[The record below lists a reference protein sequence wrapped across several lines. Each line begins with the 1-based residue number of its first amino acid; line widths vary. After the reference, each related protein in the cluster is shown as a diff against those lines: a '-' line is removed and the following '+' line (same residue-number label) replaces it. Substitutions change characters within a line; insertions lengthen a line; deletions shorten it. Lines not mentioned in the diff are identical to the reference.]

1 MAHDGDATPGD
12 EGEFE
17 GDSCEL
23 SFLEEASELQRLV
36 AILVP
41 SEESDRSGSVQCGVS
56 NFGIRDAEEEAQRR
70 RAVVDGEMRDDPRAA
85 VLLRFEN
92 IVSIARVIYAGVTR
106 RTRAHTNPRVQYSTA
121 VRSPAMA
128 PSLLHHRP
136 PLMRLSRACAHPP
149 ISSPAHA
156 PSPIHTR
163 PHPPA
168 WQCAKYREQPEL
180 LDPHLAALLSP
191 AMACLSAHALA
202 AAAALPS
209 ALAGGS
215 AGSGELGRAMGE
227 AEAQRMVREVAGA
240 ACVVQVVAYVRG
252 AKVVCRFFPN
262 APSHLEPA
270 LALLLLVLRLSPAP
284 PKVALQECAGGGGGR
299 WECGGGRGG
308 MNSLPINRMPCARHP
323 VQSQSLTPPVY
334 DCAAHSSAPVSAPS
348 SHPFPHIPC
357 RSPLAR
363 MAHMGEGGRGGGGG
377 DRGGGA
383 VASALRAAL
392 VALAPAAA
400 ALLPPLPRLQPLR
413 PPTPLPPAAAAAAPV
428 ASHVLHR
435 LLPLPTAAWEGRL
448 SEAWSLCDVL
458 LRVCLSFLPNGRLP
472 VPLMLARLLSRPEMH
487 SPLAWFMEESRRLVA
502 SLSAAQPSP
511 AALPD
516 GPPGRGE
523 GAEELLAP
531 VVLTLAAIFKAAP
544 RTELT
549 HHTHAV
555 WTAVLLPLLHS
566 TSPAN
571 PPLSTDSSP
580 SPMRARPV
588 SLLLPLAL
596 VKLLHRLALSL
607 LPPRA
612 PSWRYQRSIH
622 RVDAPSAAAS
632 PAPSPSP
639 AAGGAGPGAD
649 QGVAEGAGGVGG
661 AEERELG
668 RREGEGVGEEEGE
681 EEEEEEVEELVE
693 EAVGELLPMLK
704 HESTDV
710 RWAAARGL
718 SRVVGGLPAGMADE
732 VVAAVIALVDPQEL
746 PSDSAWQGVCLA
758 LAELAARGLL
768 LPSRLHSVTP
778 LLASALHYEVLRG
791 AVGTGAH
798 VRDAAA
804 YVCWAIAHSFSPPV
818 AAASLQQL
826 CPHLLAVACCDRQMK
841 CRWAA
846 AAAFQEVVGRFGC
859 ISDAQAL
866 STPTTRGTPHAS
878 NTGGNAVE
886 SGSGKV
892 EQWAPAG
899 GIAIV
904 NAADVTSLSS
914 TRTAF
919 TQQPARTTGTSPS
932 APSPPTPSPPSLPS
946 TRRACSPCCTYTSSP
961 CSPPPTPPSR
971 HGALLATAALLP
983 PLSASPPSPALSD
996 TLSSLTASLP
1006 TLLAPRSF
1014 RGRLAAD
1021 LKVACCRLLS
1031 ALAVALPR
1039 AQLPPLPK
1047 PALTAATA
1055 CLHDMLAGDGGELQ
1069 VKGGRGKEM
1078 GSGVCARA
1086 RFVSSVQEAAAAA
1099 LWDLARTQRSPACT
1113 DFARQLITRHVAT
1126 LESASSAA
1134 SARRGAVLALQCFL
1148 PSLCPAWSPA
1158 PLPDSPGTG
1167 ANVGGLEVGH
1177 ENSGQ
1182 KEEEGKGGPE
1192 ERGSEGGVNGGEGER
1207 SRHEL
1212 AERVVKA
1219 LCAAATDNR
1228 GRRAVTDVAVRA
1240 AAVEALGNA
1249 ASIIPLLQAG
1259 GAGARGHAG
1268 TGGGDGAQVGQ
1279 LQGEEGEKEEVE
1291 GSRQGGL
1298 VGRVWWEEGGEGVV
1312 TALLRAAQDYTEDQR
1327 GDVGRLVR
1335 EASMKALVAWVEEAY
1350 RLREVGEGELGDGGG
1365 AAEASLPHGAPSP
1378 ALPAAPDASSSQQ
1391 RCSGVQEWCR
1401 EVAGRVVGV
1410 LLKQAGEK
1418 IDGTREVAGQGL
1430 LRLLWGRQ
1438 RGTAMVGIRVTR
1450 EEAGTAKAVETRGA
1464 GGSTKGASGGGEEER
1479 DGGGAVRQGMGGRAE
1494 GSGVCRDVDGWEQ
1507 LRQHVPSDPHFAWKV
1522 CRLLRCAVLS
1532 PIPLSPLPCSSSPSH
1547 SHPPLLLLHSP
1558 PSFPLPSPTSSLLT
1572 LPESCGSPGAEGA
1585 TTEAGEGG
1593 SGGQWEEVQGKIA
1606 EDVVVLLRRHRKQN
1620 RVIIPYI
1627 KVDPAA
1633 FRVDAMS
1640 TECICVLLAESGCV
1654 LPCAIAALLQA
1665 DFFGS
1670 LSADTP
1676 ASDEPATPTTSLTA
1690 LPGVLVGSVEE
1701 ELCRPQPTTS
1711 VPKMLAAVDL
1721 LCHLAAP
1728 LCSARQHALST
1739 LLWLL
1744 AVRFPTCPS
1753 ASLPPLPPMPP
1764 MPPMPPLLCC
1774 PPAPLLACS
1783 PAPIPL
1789 CRLYLCAVRAYPSST
1804 ATSQPPPFSAHSIAT
1819 ARSSPHSIAAYLLRS
1834 PSPLPL
1840 RPTVA
1845 DMRAMLEANQ
1855 QEPGG
1860 SEEALRERC
1869 ADGMLPREPA
1879 AGRQGQR

>member
-1 MAHDGDATPGD
+1 MAHDGNATPGD

-41 SEESDRSGSVQCGVS
+41 SAQSDRSGSVQCGVS
-56 NFGIRDAEEEAQRR
+56 NFGIAEADEDAQRR
-70 RAVVDGEMRDDPRAA
+70 RAVEDGEMRDDPRAA
-85 VLLRFEN
+85 VLLRFET
-92 IVSIARVIYAGVTR
+92 I
-106 RTRAHTNPRVQYSTA
+106 
-121 VRSPAMA
+121 
-128 PSLLHHRP
+128 
-136 PLMRLSRACAHPP
+136 
-149 ISSPAHA
+149 
-156 PSPIHTR
+156 
-163 PHPPA
+163 
-168 WQCAKYREQPEL
+168 CAKYREQPEL
-180 LDPHLAALLSP
+180 LDPHLSALLSP

-215 AGSGELGRAMGE
+215 AGSGELERAMGE

-284 PKVALQECAGGGGGR
+284 PKVALQGC
-299 WECGGGRGG
+299 
-308 MNSLPINRMPCARHP
+308 S
-323 VQSQSLTPPVY
+323 
-334 DCAAHSSAPVSAPS
+334 
-348 SHPFPHIPC
+348 
-357 RSPLAR
+357 
-363 MAHMGEGGRGGGGG
+363 
-377 DRGGGA
+377 GGGA
-383 VASALRAAL
+383 RMQWWDAVWR
-392 VALAPAAA
+392 VHY
-400 ALLPPLPRLQPLR
+400 ALLSWLSHLLLLPFSLPSLDSNLFAPQPPASLQPSSLEHSSQ
-413 PPTPLPPAAAAAAPV
+413 PPPAAAVSAPV

-448 SEAWSLCDVL
+448 SEAWSLPDVL
-458 LRVCLSFLPNGRLP
+458 LRACLTFLPNGRLP

-502 SLSAAQPSP
+502 SLSAALPSP

-523 GAEELLAP
+523 GAAVVAVEEGKGRAPLSEELLAP
-531 VVLTLAAIFKAAP
+531 VVLTLAAIFKTAP
-544 RTELT
+544 RAELT
-549 HHTHAV
+549 HHTHPV
-555 WTAVLLPLLHS
+555 WATILLPLLHS
-566 TSPAN
+566 TSPSNLPHSAG
-571 PPLSTDSSP
+571 SSP
-580 SPMRARPV
+580 HPMCARPV

-607 LPPRA
+607 LPPRQ

-622 RVDAPSAAAS
+622 RVDAPPSAAP
-632 PAPSPSP
+632 PAPLPSP
-639 AAGGAGPGAD
+639 AAGGAGPGAE
-649 QGVAEGAGGVGG
+649 QGVAASAEGVGG

-668 RREGEGVGEEEGE
+668 RREGEGEGEEEGE
-681 EEEEEEVEELVE
+681 EEEEEEVAELVE

-732 VVAAVIALVDPQEL
+732 VVAAVIALVDPHEL

-878 NTGGNAVE
+878 TRGPSQGGDAVE
-886 SGSGKV
+886 SGAEKE
-892 EQWAPAG
+892 EQWVPAG

-919 TQQPARTTGTSPS
+919 TQVPTTAASVSLRSLLCPHLPLPFSTCTCTTHV
-932 APSPPTPSPPSLPS
+932 PPLPS
-946 TRRACSPCCTYTSSP
+946 FLLASHISSCLSSCCPPCFQVALFVAGYPEYREQLLLKLAASTHHWDKAIRALAAESLAAIVPLDPPRLLSLLHLHLLPLLASPD
-961 CSPPPTPPSR
+961 PPSR

-1031 ALAVALPR
+1031 ALAAALPR
-1039 AQLPPLPK
+1039 AQLPPLPT
-1047 PALTAATA
+1047 PALTVATA

-1069 VKGGRGKEM
+1069 
-1078 GSGVCARA
+1078 CARA
-1086 RFVSSVQEAAAAA
+1086 RFVSSIQEAAAAA
-1099 LWDLARTQRSPACT
+1099 LWDLARTQHSPACT
-1113 DFARQLITRHVAT
+1113 DFARQIITRHVAT

-1148 PSLCPAWSPA
+1148 PSLCPAWPSASPLDSPA
-1158 PLPDSPGTG
+1158 AGTDNVGLGVGG
-1167 ANVGGLEVGH
+1167 ANTGLEDGERH
-1177 ENSGQ
+1177 GET
-1182 KEEEGKGGPE
+1182 EGRGG
-1192 ERGSEGGVNGGEGER
+1192 EGGVDEGER
-1207 SRHEL
+1207 SRREL

-1259 GAGARGHAG
+1259 GAGARGHTG
-1268 TGGGDGAQVGQ
+1268 TGGGDGAEAEG
-1279 LQGEEGEKEEVE
+1279 EGEKEEVE
-1291 GSRQGGL
+1291 
-1298 VGRVWWEEGGEGVV
+1298 
-1312 TALLRAAQDYTEDQR
+1312 DYTEDQR

-1335 EASMKALVAWVEEAY
+1335 EASMKALVAWVEEVY
-1350 RLREVGEGELGDGGG
+1350 RLREVWEGEVGN
-1365 AAEASLPHGAPSP
+1365 APSNTD
-1378 ALPAAPDASSSQQ
+1378 AAPDAPSSQ
-1391 RCSGVQEWCR
+1391 RRHIGVGEWCR
-1401 EVAGRVVGV
+1401 AVAGRVVGV

-1418 IDGTREVAGQGL
+1418 IDGTRKVAGQGL
-1430 LRLLWGRQ
+1430 QRLLWGSKHGAAMAGTQ
-1438 RGTAMVGIRVTR
+1438 ETRG
-1450 EEAGTAKAVETRGA
+1450 EAGTAEAVEARGA
-1464 GGSTKGASGGGEEER
+1464 GGSTQGASGGGGEET
-1479 DGGGAVRQGMGGRAE
+1479 DGGGAVSQCVGGTAE

-1507 LRQHVPSDPHFAWKV
+1507 LRQHVPSDPHFAWKNPAAV
-1522 CRLLRCAVLS
+1522 FPRLA
-1532 PIPLSPLPCSSSPSH
+1532 
-1547 SHPPLLLLHSP
+1547 PLLLLPAYRLPLLSGLLLSAGALSHS
-1558 PSFPLPSPTSSLLT
+1558 LTAASLRAL
-1572 LPESCGSPGAEGA
+1572 LSLKPAEGTQGA
-1585 TTEAGEGG
+1585 MRGTGEGG
-1593 SGGQWEEVQGKIA
+1593 DGGQWEEVQGRIA

-1627 KVDPAA
+1627 K
-1633 FRVDAMS
+1633 
-1640 TECICVLLAESGCV
+1640 
-1654 LPCAIAALLQA
+1654 AIAALLQA

-1676 ASDEPATPTTSLTA
+1676 ASDE
-1690 LPGVLVGSVEE
+1690 
-1701 ELCRPQPTTS
+1701 
-1711 VPKMLAAVDL
+1711 
-1721 LCHLAAP
+1721 
-1728 LCSARQHALST
+1728 
-1739 LLWLL
+1739 
-1744 AVRFPTCPS
+1744 
-1753 ASLPPLPPMPP
+1753 
-1764 MPPMPPLLCC
+1764 
-1774 PPAPLLACS
+1774 
-1783 PAPIPL
+1783 
-1789 CRLYLCAVRAYPSST
+1789 
-1804 ATSQPPPFSAHSIAT
+1804 
-1819 ARSSPHSIAAYLLRS
+1819 
-1834 PSPLPL
+1834 
-1840 RPTVA
+1840 
-1845 DMRAMLEANQ
+1845 
-1855 QEPGG
+1855 
-1860 SEEALRERC
+1860 
-1869 ADGMLPREPA
+1869 
-1879 AGRQGQR
+1879 